1 MQGGTKL
8 HGQLGHGDRA
18 SYRQPK
24 HVEKLQGKA
33 IRQVSCGDD
42 FTVCITGESWK
53 SFDSDSYGCVG
64 IDKSPHFAELLKVFA
79 FAIRLTQLCYSS
91 LSFEASTSIIT
102 FGIDYVSTFEIKQQ
116 YYTKE
121 DADSQEGWDFAKD
134 VLLFGDK
141 VGG

>member
-1 MQGGTKL
+1 METELPTGSQSTLRSFREKPFARCPAEMISQCASRVRAGSPLTQT
-8 HGQLGHGDRA
+8 HG
-18 SYRQPK
+18 Y
-24 HVEKLQGKA
+24 
-33 IRQVSCGDD
+33 
-42 FTVCITGESWK
+42 
-53 SFDSDSYGCVG
+53 VG

-79 FAIRLTQLCYSS
+79 FAIRLSQLCYSS